1 MKARKLPL
9 IYPTAG
15 FAGLLFVLGAMWYAA
30 SSQNNTAVY
39 LLFFALTAVFLVSIP
54 HTLINLAGVT
64 VTLESVQPAFVG
76 HEVSLP
82 LEIMNGSR
90 ATRHGIELALSGS
103 NTERQRIDCIPAL
116 KAARITL
123 RFPAGQRGEHKVGTL
138 CLTSVYPLGF
148 IRLLKKFSSLQTY
161 IVYPKPAGDIRLPSS
176 FVRWHDGRPLTEVG
190 EGDDF
195 AGARVYVQ
203 GESQRHID
211 WRAVARGQPLMTKQF
226 TVEEEGVLYF
236 DFSALHLADA
246 EERLSQLALW
256 VIEAERAR
264 RPYSLRLPGVEI
276 LPAIGQSHFH
286 QCMRALSLFEVER
299 PLRGVR
305 SARSAD
311 PTLPATWTRE

>member
-1 MKARKLPL
+1 VKARKLPL
-9 IYPTAG
+9 LYPTAG

-76 HEVSLP
+76 QEVSLP
-82 LEIMNGSR
+82 LEIMNDSR

-103 NTERQRIDCIPAL
+103 NSGRKRIDYIPADR
-116 KAARITL
+116 AARVTL
-123 RFPAGQRGEHKVGTL
+123 RFPARQRGEYQVGTL
-138 CLTSVYPLGF
+138 CLTSAYPLGF
-148 IRLLKKFSSLQTY
+148 IRLLKKFASAQTY
-161 IVYPKPAGDIRLPSS
+161 IVYPKPGGDVRLPSS
-176 FVRWHDGRPLTEVG
+176 FVHRRDGRPLTELG

-195 AGARVYVQ
+195 AGVRDYVP

-211 WRAVARGQPLMTKQF
+211 WRAAARGQPLMTKQF
-226 TVEEEGVLYF
+226 AAEAEGVVYF
-236 DFSALHLADA
+236 DFAALHFANV

-264 RPYSLRLPGVEI
+264 RPYGLRLPGTEI
-276 LPAIGQSHFH
+276 LPAIGQPHFH
-286 QCMRALSLFEVER
+286 QCLRALSLFQVKEQQQV
-299 PLRGVR
+299 
-305 SARSAD
+305 
-311 PTLPATWTRE
+311 

>member
-1 MKARKLPL
+1 VKERKLPF

-39 LLFFALTAVFLVSIP
+39 LLFFVLTAVFLVSIP

-76 HEVSLP
+76 QEVSLP
-82 LEIMNGSR
+82 LEIMNDSR
-90 ATRHGIELALSGS
+90 AIRHGIELALSGS
-103 NTERQRIDCIPAL
+103 KSERKRIDYIPAR
-116 KAARITL
+116 KAARVTL
-123 RFPAGQRGEHKVGTL
+123 RFPARLRGEHNVGTL
-138 CLTSVYPLGF
+138 CLTSAYPLGF
-148 IRLLKKFSSLQTY
+148 IRFLKKFAPFQTY
-161 IVYPKPAGDIRLPSS
+161 IVYPKPAGDVRLPSS
-176 FVRWHDGRPLTEVG
+176 FVHPRDGRPLTELG

-195 AGARVYVQ
+195 AGVRDYVP

-226 TVEEEGVLYF
+226 AAEEEGVVYF
-236 DFSALHLADA
+236 DFAALHFDDV

-264 RPYSLRLPGVEI
+264 RPYGLRLPGNEI
-276 LPAIGQSHFH
+276 SPAIGQPHFH
-286 QCMRALSLFEVER
+286 QCLRALSLFQVNEQEQV
-299 PLRGVR
+299 
-305 SARSAD
+305 
-311 PTLPATWTRE
+311 

>member
-1 MKARKLPL
+1 VKAKKLPL

-76 HEVSLP
+76 QEVSLP
-82 LEIMNGSR
+82 LEIMNDSR
-90 ATRHGIELALSGS
+90 ATRHGIELALPDSDG
-103 NTERQRIDCIPAL
+103 ERRRIDHIPAH

-123 RFPAGQRGEHKVGTL
+123 RFSAWQRGEHKVGTL
-138 CLTSVYPLGF
+138 CLTSAYPLGF
-148 IRLLKKFSSLQTY
+148 IRFLQNFSFSQTY
-161 IVYPKPAGDIRLPSS
+161 IVYPKPAGEVRLPSS
-176 FVRWHDGRPLTEVG
+176 FVRSHAGRPLTELG

-195 AGARVYVQ
+195 AGTRAYVH

-211 WRAVARGQPLMTKQF
+211 WRAVARGQPLVTKQF
-226 TVEEEGVLYF
+226 TAEAEGVVYL
-236 DFSALHLADA
+236 DFSALRSADV
-246 EERLSQLALW
+246 EEKLSQLALW

-264 RPYSLRLPGVEI
+264 RPYALRLPGTEI
-276 LPAIGQSHFH
+276 LPAVGQAHFH
-286 QCMRALSLFEVER
+286 HCLRALSLFEPSER
-299 PLRGVR
+299 GG
-305 SARSAD
+305 
-311 PTLPATWTRE
+311 PTLTGTWTQEHEHE

>member
-1 MKARKLPL
+1 VKARKLPL
-9 IYPTAG
+9 LYPTAG

-76 HEVSLP
+76 QEVSLP
-82 LEIMNGSR
+82 LEIMNDSR

-103 NTERQRIDCIPAL
+103 NSGRKRIDYIPADR
-116 KAARITL
+116 AARVTL
-123 RFPAGQRGEHKVGTL
+123 RFPARQRGEYQVGTL
-138 CLTSVYPLGF
+138 CLTSAYPLGF
-148 IRLLKKFSSLQTY
+148 IRFLKKFASAQTY
-161 IVYPKPAGDIRLPSS
+161 IVYPKPGGDVRLPSS
-176 FVRWHDGRPLTEVG
+176 FVHRRDGRPLTELG

-195 AGARVYVQ
+195 AGVRDYVP

-211 WRAVARGQPLMTKQF
+211 WRAAARGQPLMTKQF
-226 TVEEEGVLYF
+226 AAEAEGVVYF
-236 DFSALHLADA
+236 DFAALHFANV

-264 RPYSLRLPGVEI
+264 RPYGLRLPGTEI
-276 LPAIGQSHFH
+276 LPAIGQPHFH
-286 QCMRALSLFEVER
+286 QCLRALSLFQVKEQQQV
-299 PLRGVR
+299 
-305 SARSAD
+305 
-311 PTLPATWTRE
+311 